1 MSRILIDDL
10 NNTNELDQATSRAVL
25 GGYYL
30 QNNYSPSTPSGTI
43 PVPYPNTGLMS
54 NTRELAK
61 GGILSAE
68 ITDVSMQPMI
78 SYW

>member
-30 QNNYSPSTPSGTI
+30 PNNYSPPPPPGPI

-61 GGILSAE
+61 GGSLSADM
-68 ITDVSMQPMI
+68 TDVPMQPAI